1 MEQENDKSV
10 EDTEP
15 TLVEKVSEQVST
27 DVITDLKTGIYNLF
41 LNLFH
46 NNVVL
51 HGPEEAMRQSLAFLQ
66 EIIDNFNTALSEEE

>member
-1 MEQENDKSV
+1 MVQENTESVNDK
-10 EDTEP
+10 EH

-51 HGPEEAMRQSLAFLQ
+51 HGPEEALKLSLAYLQ
-66 EIIDNFNTALSEEE
+66 EIIDNFSTALSEEK